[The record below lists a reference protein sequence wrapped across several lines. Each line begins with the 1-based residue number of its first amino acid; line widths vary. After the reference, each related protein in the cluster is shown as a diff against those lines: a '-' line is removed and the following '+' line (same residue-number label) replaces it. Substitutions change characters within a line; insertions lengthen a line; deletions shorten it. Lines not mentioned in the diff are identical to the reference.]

1 MLKNLKIRPSLF
13 GDVDKTLMFYPETV
27 EPASLELVRKLQQMQ
42 GFKDFLLV
50 GGTALS
56 LQLGHRKSVVI
67 DLSSQQHFQAE
78 TCATLLEE
86 NYDFQLLY
94 LQSNTLKGIIGEIF
108 IDIVTHNYP
117 LISDVV
123 LFEGI
128 RMASLQD
135 IAAMKVNAI
144 SGTGTRIKDFIDIYF
159 LLKTMSFQAIIE
171 SFKKKYGARN
181 EFHAIKSLTYFDGV
195 DLQTWPEMILE
206 PELRFQEIKNSI
218 IEAQNAF
225 LGSH

>member
-1 MLKNLKIRPSLF
+1 
-13 GDVDKTLMFYPETV
+13 MFYPETI
-27 EPASLELVRKLQQMQ
+27 EPATLELVRNLQQMPVL
-42 GFKDFLLV
+42 KDFLLV
-50 GGTALS
+50 GETALT

-78 TCATLLEE
+78 TCASLLEE

-123 LFEGI
+123 LFNGI
-128 RMASLQD
+128 RMASHQD

-144 SGTGTRIKDFIDIYF
+144 SGTGTRLKDFIDIYF
-159 LLKTMSFQAIIE
+159 LLKSMSFQSIIE

-181 EFHAIKSLTYFDGV
+181 EFHAIKSLTNFDDV
-195 DLQTWPEMILE
+195 DVQTWQEMILE
-206 PELRFQEIKNSI
+206 PELRFQEMKNYI
-218 IEAQNAF
+218 IEARNDF